1 MFQIQNGKIKGS
13 KTLDIGKTRIVNLVF
28 KTDLTFADDDVFVLN
43 LGDISSS
50 NYAFVDDGCVRFSYV
65 NVGSLITSSSNDL
78 SITITKNGE
87 TILTDTITLEA
98 TVQGGGSVVED
109 DTTAVVTERVVDSFY
124 NINFEQPITLLS
136 VQNTELLILGSI
148 PQGQDKV
155 YTVQIWVKP
164 YVDQISTLT
173 FSQDIVLTGDIP
185 DSLAFDGSIYVFV
198 ARCYKDQS
206 SVNNIVMNYAYS
218 FMKQ

>member
-65 NVGSLITSSSNDL
+65 NVDSLITSSSNDL
-78 SITITKNGE
+78 SITITKNGQ
-87 TILTDTITLEA
+87 TILTDTITLVA

-109 DTTAVVTERVVDSFY
+109 DTTTVVTEVVDSFY

-136 VQNTELLILGSI
+136 VQNTELMFHSSILNE
-148 PQGQDKV
+148 QDKV
-155 YTVQIWVKP
+155 STVQIWVKP
-164 YVDQISTLT
+164 QVDQISTLT
-173 FSQDIVLTGDIP
+173 FDQSIVLTGDIP
-185 DSLAFDGSIYVFV
+185 DSLAFDDSIYVFV
-198 ARCYKDQS
+198 ARCYSDQS
-206 SVNNIVMNYAYS
+206 SVSHIVMNYAYS
-218 FMKQ
+218 FK

>member
-13 KTLDIGKTRIVNLVF
+13 KTLDIGKIRIVNLVF
-28 KTDLTFADDDVFVLN
+28 KTDLTFADNDVFVMN

-98 TVQGGGSVVED
+98 TVQGGGGSVVED

-148 PQGQDKV
+148 PNEQDKV
-155 YTVQIWVKP
+155 STVQIWVKP
-164 YVDQISTLT
+164 QVDQISTLT

-198 ARCYKDQS
+198 ARCYSDQS
-206 SVNNIVMNYAYS
+206 SVSHIVMNYAYS
-218 FMKQ
+218 FK